1 MDIRIFD
8 DSLSLGRHAAAEA
21 ASAIHDA
28 VAARG
33 TARIIAATGA
43 SQFHFLQ
50 PLTTTPGVPWD
61 SVELFHLDEYLGL
74 QATHPAS
81 FRRYLQ
87 ERLIGPA
94 GIASRAP
101 D

>member
-8 DSLSLGRHAAAEA
+8 DPPSLGRHAAAEA
-21 ASAIHDA
+21 AAAIQDA

-33 TARIIAATGA
+33 SARVIAATGA

-50 PLTTTPGVPWD
+50 QLLEIGDVPWD

-74 QATHPAS
+74 PPTHPAS

-87 ERLIGPA
+87 ERLMRCLI
-94 GIASRAP
+94 S
-101 D
+101 